1 MSFLGDSSDM
11 LSRFYESLLVT
22 QRKNEEL
29 ICTLEDS
36 GMQIERLECTG
47 ESDPNS
53 IMEIIATLRHAA
65 LETVRPN
72 QNSSRELDGLMKL
85 LEARLSEIRAQ
96 EKHNEKQI
104 LTIEKERRDVK
115 SQKAALDE
123 QKRLLANDKEKMEQK
138 IDQER
143 SELLARAEKLAAM
156 AKIIEHEPECLE
168 KSVIQ
173 EAERSKLKSELA
185 VMKKTEEIKGLE
197 TMCERYQEEIK
208 KVRDDARE
216 AIKISENQA
225 MEACKRLK
233 QMNAELIKSQDTAR
247 KMQHILVTEKERNKE
262 LKASLDHERLQ
273 PISKHMQSSLTEGT
287 VEGNLST
294 IPGLSRAMIQRA
306 ARAGNMPTAIRV
318 EELLKKNESLRH
330 ELESTNN
337 SLRDLQKEHSKVKDD
352 CKTACSNLHYATMQV
367 TTLKQSRD
375 DTLQKLKKAQ
385 QNYELLNKS
394 LTKQAAGWVQER
406 LDERAVD
413 RTNRMKRLFPSV
425 NTAA

>member
-1 MSFLGDSSDM
+1 
-11 LSRFYESLLVT
+11 
-22 QRKNEEL
+22 L
-29 ICTLEDS
+29 ICTLEDA
-36 GMQIERLECTG
+36 GLQMERLESVCENDSLMG
-47 ESDPNS
+47 
-53 IMEIIATLRHAA
+53 IIGTVREAA

-85 LEARLSEIRAQ
+85 LEARLSEIRSQ

-143 SELLARAEKLAAM
+143 GELLARAEKLAAM
-156 AKIIEHEPECLE
+156 SKIIEYEPECLE

-173 EAERSKLKSELA
+173 EAERSKLKSELS

-197 TMCERYQEEIK
+197 SMCERYQEEIK

-216 AIKISENQA
+216 AIKISESQA
-225 MEACKRLK
+225 VEACKRLK
-233 QMNAELIKSQDTAR
+233 QMNTELVKSQDTAR
-247 KMQHILVTEKERNKE
+247 RMQQILVTEKERNKE

-273 PISKHMQSSLTEGT
+273 PISKHMQSSLVEGS

-294 IPGLSRAMIQRA
+294 IPGLSRALIQRA

-318 EELLKKNESLRH
+318 EELLKKNESLK
-330 ELESTNN
+330 LEIETSHK
-337 SLRDLQKEHSKVKDD
+337 SLRELQKEHAKVKED

-367 TTLKQSRD
+367 TTLKQNRD
-375 DTLQKLKKAQ
+375 DTIQKLKKAQ
-385 QNYELLNKS
+385 QNYEILNRS

-406 LDERAVD
+406 LDERAVE
-413 RTNRMKRLFPSV
+413 RSNKMKRLFPSV
-425 NTAA
+425 NTAHA

>member
-1 MSFLGDSSDM
+1 MSIMDEGSDM
-11 LSRFYESLLVT
+11 LSRFHKSLLIT

-29 ICTLEDS
+29 ICALEDS
-36 GMQIERLECTG
+36 VLQIERLESMCD
-47 ESDPNS
+47 SDS
-53 IMEIIATLRHAA
+53 LMGIIGSVRQAA
-65 LETVRPN
+65 LNTVRPN
-72 QNSSRELDGLMKL
+72 QNSFRELDGLMKL

-143 SELLARAEKLAAM
+143 SELLGRAEKLAAM
-156 AKIIEHEPECLE
+156 AKVIEHEPESLE

-173 EAERSKLKSELA
+173 EAERSKLKSELS
-185 VMKKTEEIKGLE
+185 VMKKLEEIKGLE

-216 AIKISENQA
+216 AVKISESQA

-233 QMNAELIKSQDTAR
+233 QMNTELVKSQDTAR
-247 KMQHILVTEKERNKE
+247 RMQQILVTEKERNKE

-273 PISKHMQSSLTEGT
+273 PISKSMQSTLIDGS
-287 VEGNLST
+287 VEGNLAT
-294 IPGLSRAMIQRA
+294 IPGLSRALIQRA
-306 ARAGNMPTAIRV
+306 ARAGSMPTAIRV
-318 EELLKKNESLRH
+318 EELLKKNESLKL
-330 ELESTNN
+330 ELESSQK
-337 SLRDLQKEHSKVKDD
+337 SLKDLQKEHTKVKDD

-367 TTLKQSRD
+367 TTLKQNRD
-375 DTLQKLKKAQ
+375 DTIQKLKKAQ
-385 QNYELLNKS
+385 QNYDILNKS

-406 LDERAVD
+406 LDERIVERA
-413 RTNRMKRLFPSV
+413 NKIKRLFPNV
-425 NTAA
+425 HTAA

>member
-1 MSFLGDSSDM
+1 M
-11 LSRFYESLLVT
+11 LSRFYQSLLIT

-29 ICTLEDS
+29 ICTLEDT
-36 GMQIERLECTG
+36 GLQLERLESMS
-47 ESDPNS
+47 EDDPLN
-53 IMEIIATLRHAA
+53 EVIANLRVVT

-72 QNSSRELDGLMKL
+72 QNSSRELDGFMKL
-85 LEARLSEIRAQ
+85 LEARLCEIKAQ

-115 SQKAALDE
+115 FQRSALDE
-123 QKRLLANDKEKMEQK
+123 QKRLLANDKEKLEQK

-156 AKIIEHEPECLE
+156 AKIIEHEPESLE
-168 KSVIQ
+168 VSVIK
-173 EAERSKLKSELA
+173 EAEKGKLKSELS

-225 MEACKRLK
+225 IEACKRLK
-233 QMNAELIKSQDTAR
+233 QMNTELVKSQDTAR
-247 KMQHILVTEKERNKE
+247 RMQQILVAEKERNKE

-273 PISKHMQSSLTEGT
+273 PISKHMASSLADGS

-294 IPGLSRAMIQRA
+294 IPGLSRALIQRA

-318 EELLKKNESLRH
+318 EELLKKNESLR
-330 ELESTNN
+330 LEVETSNKAL
-337 SLRDLQKEHSKVKDD
+337 SDLQREHIKVKDN
-352 CKTACSNLHYATMQV
+352 CKTACSNLHYTTMQV
-367 TTLKQSRD
+367 TTLKQSREN
-375 DTLQKLKKAQ
+375 TLQKLKKAQ
-385 QNYELLNKS
+385 QNYDALNRS

-406 LDERAVD
+406 LDDRAVD
-413 RTNRMKRLFPSV
+413 RTRKMQRLFPNL
-425 NTAA
+425 NTVA